1 MIEFDEDTDEELGWC
16 DGQCYACGLPGRVDD
31 LGLCEECRT
40 KLERDLIRQRDWDY
54 SAWAFG
60 LSDEGREKLYRQV
73 ITQHS
78 KKLELITPTEGT
90 RKQRPAHRR
99 RRKDTGRTPGGQD
112 LSQST

>member
-1 MIEFDEDTDEELGWC
+1 MIEFDEDTDEEWGWY
-16 DGQCYACGLPGRVDD
+16 DGQCYACDLLGRVDD

-73 ITQHS
+73 IAQYG
-78 KKLELITPTEGT
+78 KELELIALPEGT
-90 RKQRPAHRR
+90 QKQRPAQ
-99 RRKDTGRTPGGQD
+99 RRKGTGRAPGAQN
-112 LSQST
+112 

>member
-1 MIEFDEDTDEELGWC
+1 MIEFDEDTDEEWGWY
-16 DGQCYACGLPGRVDD
+16 DGQCYACDLPGRVDD

-60 LSDEGREKLYRQV
+60 LSDEGREKLYHQV

-78 KKLELITPTEGT
+78 GKLELIAPTGGI

-99 RRKDTGRTPGGQD
+99 RRKDTGRTYGG
-112 LSQST
+112 